1 MREIGTGFNGIANIL
16 INVFTNIFNTLE
28 SITIGGISLLQIILT
43 IMILSA
49 LIPLLFTIPGGAV
62 IESKNYARNEKR
74 KKEMRSI
81 KKRKGK

>member
-16 INVFTNIFNTLE
+16 INVFTNIFSTLQ

-49 LIPLLFTIPGGAV
+49 LIPLLFTIPNGAV
-62 IESKNYARNEKR
+62 VESKKYARNERAKSEKR
-74 KKEMRSI
+74 SK
-81 KKRKGK
+81 